1 MKTKRLILICG
12 LMTAIAGA
20 AFAQSNLQPLTVV
33 KYNKSESITVKQLR
47 SRCDVYEK
55 QYGKKLS
62 LDEKKTV
69 LKALVEEKLILQA
82 AQKTGITIP
91 DSAVDQYFLQGLIQQ
106 FGAAAA
112 GATSEKDLNEMIKN
126 QMGITL
132 DQFLVQQVGMNIAEY
147 KLYLKN
153 QLIAQQYVVSQKQNE
168 LAKVAPTDEE
178 IRAFYEGNKASFVQ
192 TDMAK
197 LFLIAVP
204 KENDPEA
211 ARTKLNDLRNKY
223 VDKKITSDQ
232 IIVQSKLDN
241 SGYQAAE
248 RVLPKTEQTAAILGM
263 TYQNLLLLFS
273 QSEGFVSDLQDTAK
287 DYILVSVVKKY
298 DAKMLS
304 ISDVVQ
310 PDTTVTVYDYIRST
324 LGQQKQMMFVQTA
337 AQELANSLYKPE
349 YVEEK
354 KTGAELDKL
363 LSWGE

>member
-1 MKTKRLILICG
+1 MKTKRLFLICG
-12 LMTAIAGA
+12 FMTALAGA
-20 AFAQSNLQPLTVV
+20 AFAQSDLQALTVV

-55 QYGKKLS
+55 QMGKKLT
-62 LDEKKTV
+62 LEERKTV

-82 AQKTGITIP
+82 AQKLGITIP
-91 DSAVDQYFLQGLIQQ
+91 DSAVDQYFLQGLSQQ
-106 FGAAAA
+106 FGAA
-112 GATSEKDLNEMIKN
+112 GANISEKDLNEMIKN

-132 DQFLVQQVGMNIAEY
+132 DQLLVQQVGMNVAEY

-153 QLIAQQYVVSQKQNE
+153 QLIAQQYVVTQKQNE

-204 KENDPEA
+204 KGNDPEA

-223 VDKKITSDQ
+223 VDKKMTSDQ

-241 SGYQAAE
+241 SGYQAGE
-248 RVLPKTEQTAAILGM
+248 QILPKTEQSAAILGM
-263 TYQNLLLLFS
+263 PYQNLLLLFG
-273 QSEGFVSDLQDTAK
+273 QNEGFVSDLQDTAT
-287 DYILVSVVKKY
+287 DYILVALVKKY

-304 ISDVVQ
+304 ISDVVR
-310 PDTTVTVYDYIRST
+310 PDTTITVYDYIRSN

-337 AQELANSLYKPE
+337 AQEIADSLYKPE

-354 KTGAELDKL
+354 KSGAALDKL